1 MSTLGCSPK
10 AVWPIRPPRS
20 FSIPVLNP
28 QVSPTWAV
36 QQMGSESSSDS
47 ADFFSPP
54 PAEMNTIWIWIPTGS
69 KKRNRHASSVQ
80 QLSLE
85 AWGDERVSVSA
96 DIWGSYSEF
105 TRFSK
110 KHCHKYLCNWLE
122 DCILALSFLKL
133 AHRISDVHDRGL
145 FFNAPLTFCSRLRN
159 TYPDLQE
166 IFFNQTA

>member
-1 MSTLGCSPK
+1 ML
-10 AVWPIRPPRS
+10 
-20 FSIPVLNP
+20 
-28 QVSPTWAV
+28 
-36 QQMGSESSSDS
+36 SESCVAHTPTPLFQHPSSQPPGQPHVGCA
-47 ADFFSPP
+47 ADGQWEQLRLCRFPP
-54 PAEMNTIWIWIPTGS
+54 PHPPTEMNTIWIWIPTGS

-105 TRFSK
+105 TRSFK
-110 KHCHKYLCNWLE
+110 KQCHKYLCNWLE

-133 AHRISDVHDRGL
+133 AHRISDVHDSGL

-159 TYPDLQE
+159 TYPVLPE